1 MSASSRRPSSS
12 SRHATTAPKP
22 SHPYATRTL
31 NSIVDTYPTVRKL
44 FHDRGY
50 TLAPD
55 MAAPRITAA
64 DIERQHRRYE
74 ATDVLFVVHDGTG
87 ERLAVIYP
95 PDTRPRAEPVRGYR
109 DYLARHGIPRCL
121 IVTEQNV
128 MNRKLLDAMTA
139 TGCRVDIEIF
149 SRLAYPIV
157 LRCDVPRHIAL
168 TPDQT
173 ADVLAPIGGQASA
186 LPRIPLSDPVVRAAD
201 LDVGQV
207 VAVLRP
213 QEPMLRCVS
222 AY

>member
-1 MSASSRRPSSS
+1 
-12 SRHATTAPKP
+12 
-22 SHPYATRTL
+22 
-31 NSIVDTYPTVRKL
+31 
-44 FHDRGY
+44 
-50 TLAPD
+50 
-55 MAAPRITAA
+55 
-64 DIERQHRRYE
+64 
-74 ATDVLFVVHDGTG
+74 
-87 ERLAVIYP
+87 
-95 PDTRPRAEPVRGYR
+95 
-109 DYLARHGIPRCL
+109 
-121 IVTEQNV
+121 
-128 MNRKLLDAMTA
+128 
-139 TGCRVDIEIF
+139 
-149 SRLAYPIV
+149 V